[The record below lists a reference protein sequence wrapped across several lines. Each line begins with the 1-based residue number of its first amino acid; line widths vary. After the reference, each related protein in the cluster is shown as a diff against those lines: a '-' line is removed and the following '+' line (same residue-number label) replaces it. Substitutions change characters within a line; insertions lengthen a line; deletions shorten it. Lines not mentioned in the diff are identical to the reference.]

1 MEETKFNFS
10 EEQTEDQKV
19 EQSKEAVKQD
29 AKGLWLSTKT
39 YIKDLLDF
47 REDTDREA
55 TIDAI
60 KSDIAFRGATA
71 WILVCSIFVASIGL
85 NANSTAVVIGAML
98 ISPLMGPILGVGMSI
113 AINDIDTLKKSLIN
127 LGTMIA
133 LSLITAYLFFALFP
147 LSEENS
153 ELLGRVKPDIRD
165 VLIAFF
171 GGSALIIARTKKGT
185 IASVIFG
192 VAIAT
197 ALMPPLCTAG
207 YGLATANWKFFR
219 GAMYLFTINTIFI
232 ALATFLVLKLLR
244 FPMIRYVNSKKRKR
258 IAQLA
263 SLLALIVMI
272 PAGITFWSVLKESR
286 FKIDAKAFIK
296 SELKGLPHEK
306 YISDNAQFIYS
317 VDGPSKIELTTLG
330 SDVIPEQTISILTN
344 RLFSYPA
351 LKNTILEVNQY
362 EGVNN
367 LEYMEELRSRDS
379 LDLLSHRQQIEL
391 LKTRVLNLKTLERHQ
406 IPFLNVAQEVRINY
420 PEITSFT
427 YAKEIS
433 SDFETVDTLIVF
445 KINWNDSLIDSDKR
459 LIQKNKLKNWLKYK
473 LKLDT
478 LIVN

>member
-1 MEETKFNFS
+1 
-10 EEQTEDQKV
+10 
-19 EQSKEAVKQD
+19 
-29 AKGLWLSTKT
+29 
-39 YIKDLLDF
+39 
-47 REDTDREA
+47 
-55 TIDAI
+55 
-60 KSDIAFRGATA
+60 
-71 WILVCSIFVASIGL
+71 
-85 NANSTAVVIGAML
+85 
-98 ISPLMGPILGVGMSI
+98 
-113 AINDIDTLKKSLIN
+113 
-127 LGTMIA
+127 
-133 LSLITAYLFFALFP
+133 
-147 LSEENS
+147 
-153 ELLGRVKPDIRD
+153 
-165 VLIAFF
+165 
-171 GGSALIIARTKKGT
+171 
-185 IASVIFG
+185 
-192 VAIAT
+192 
-197 ALMPPLCTAG
+197 MPPLCTAG

-306 YISDNAQFIYS
+306 YIADNAQYIYS

-330 SDVIPEQTISILTN
+330 SDIIPEQTISILTN

-391 LKTRVLNLKTLERHQ
+391 LKSRVLNLKTLERHQ

-420 PEITSFT
+420 PEIASFT

-433 SDFETVDTLIVF
+433 YDFETVDTLIVF
-445 KINWNDSLIDSDKR
+445 KVNWNDSLIDTDKR
-459 LIQKNKLKNWLKYK
+459 LIQKNKLKNWLKFK

>member
-1 MEETKFNFS
+1 
-10 EEQTEDQKV
+10 
-19 EQSKEAVKQD
+19 
-29 AKGLWLSTKT
+29 
-39 YIKDLLDF
+39 
-47 REDTDREA
+47 
-55 TIDAI
+55 
-60 KSDIAFRGATA
+60 
-71 WILVCSIFVASIGL
+71 
-85 NANSTAVVIGAML
+85 
-98 ISPLMGPILGVGMSI
+98 
-113 AINDIDTLKKSLIN
+113 
-127 LGTMIA
+127 
-133 LSLITAYLFFALFP
+133 
-147 LSEENS
+147 
-153 ELLGRVKPDIRD
+153 
-165 VLIAFF
+165 
-171 GGSALIIARTKKGT
+171 
-185 IASVIFG
+185 
-192 VAIAT
+192 
-197 ALMPPLCTAG
+197 
-207 YGLATANWKFFR
+207 
-219 GAMYLFTINTIFI
+219 MYLFTINTIFI

-306 YISDNAQFIYS
+306 YIADNAQYIYS

-330 SDVIPEQTISILTN
+330 SDIIPEQTISILTN

-391 LKTRVLNLKTLERHQ
+391 LKSRVLNLKTLERHQ

-420 PEITSFT
+420 PEIASFT

-445 KINWNDSLIDSDKR
+445 GSIGMTHLLVQMRGLFKKISYRIG
-459 LIQKNKLKNWLKYK
+459 
-473 LKLDT
+473 
-478 LIVN
+478 